1 MARLVVIADD
11 LTGANANGVQLTGKG
26 FSAETVL
33 GELSP
38 DKAAQKEP
46 DALLIP
52 TSSRALPA
60 DEAYALVHD
69 AVNKVKDAAIDL
81 YSKRVDSTLRGNLGS
96 ETDAFLDALGDDRL
110 AVVAPCFVITYV
122 VGGFLLVNGIR
133 WIGRKRRPIPRHRA
147 YGDAANCS
155 ACRTNVPS

>member
-52 TSSRALPA
+52 TSSRALPV

-81 YSKRVDSTLRGNLGS
+81 YSKESTVRC
-96 ETDAFLDALGDDRL
+96 A
-110 AVVAPCFVITYV
+110 
-122 VGGFLLVNGIR
+122 GISDP
-133 WIGRKRRPIPRHRA
+133 RRMRF
-147 YGDAANCS
+147 
-155 ACRTNVPS
+155 